1 MRRLYIAKGWW
12 ISTSLV
18 CDSALPCFK
27 VRLFPAHLDPKGTF
41 IKMIRLIMKMIGIER
56 SQLIRTRD
64 LAGIQY
70 RGESGSTS
78 SCVEAITALLS
89 CREPI
94 KYAYLITSESMHAFV
109 FATEDEGLVAI
120 KPGFRSGYAGQ
131 GPRGLAVALKLLER
145 HKIET
150 DEYTVDALFMERLE
164 QSCLLQS
171 DIDVLQRQNPIR
183 PQRWYEYMYDSWK
196 DGSALITQLS
206 HHYPLAIP
214 FAIIDERILDLAV
227 DFLGNEDASLI
238 AAYRRLED
246 VLRKRT
252 GLTGEGT
259 RLFSRAFLAD
269 DCPLR
274 WDVPDDG
281 EGKGRAN
288 LFNAAYMAFRNARV
302 HREGEFSAE
311 AALRELLLINE
322 LYKLEAEA
330 FTESELKEKR
340 EEDMAIEESLKAM
353 HGAHGSLNDQ

>member
-1 MRRLYIAKGWW
+1 MRCTAAAASTFAFFLLIW
-12 ISTSLV
+12 IN
-18 CDSALPCFK
+18 
-27 VRLFPAHLDPKGTF
+27 RRTF
-41 IKMIRLIMKMIGIER
+41 AEMIQLIKKMIGADGSQVLR
-56 SQLIRTRD
+56 SQD

-78 SCVEAITALLS
+78 SCIEAITALLS
-89 CREPI
+89 CGEPV

-109 FATEDEGLVAI
+109 FANEYEDLVAI

-145 HKIET
+145 HRIET
-150 DEYTVDALFMERLE
+150 DEYAVDALFMERLE
-164 QSCLLQS
+164 QSCLLRS
-171 DIDVLQRQNPIR
+171 DVDALQRQNPVR
-183 PQRWYEYMYDSWK
+183 PQRWYDYMHGSWS
-196 DGSALITQLS
+196 DGRSHMTQLS

-214 FAIIDERILDLAV
+214 FAIIDERIVDLAV
-227 DFLGNEDASLI
+227 DFLGNEDASLLS
-238 AAYRRLED
+238 AYRRLED
-246 VLRKRT
+246 VVRKRT
-252 GLTGEGT
+252 GLTGEGV
-259 RLFSRAFLAD
+259 RLFSKAFLAD

-330 FTESELKEKR
+330 FTESELKKKR
-340 EEDMAIEESLKAM
+340 EENKAIEDSLKAM
-353 HGAHGSLNDQ
+353 HDAPGSLEDL